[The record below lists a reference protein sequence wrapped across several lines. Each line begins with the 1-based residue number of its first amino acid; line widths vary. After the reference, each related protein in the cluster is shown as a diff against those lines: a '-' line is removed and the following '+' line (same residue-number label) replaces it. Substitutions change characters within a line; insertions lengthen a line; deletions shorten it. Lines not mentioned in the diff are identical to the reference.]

1 MAGCEVLARCSIG
14 MAMCLWQTIWVC
26 TSHLSVGAHR
36 VQETAELCYDGLA
49 MGEKVV
55 GSPYC

>member
-1 MAGCEVLARCSIG
+1 MAGCEVLARHSIG
-14 MAMCLWQTIWVC
+14 MAVCLRRTILVC
-26 TSHLSVGAHR
+26 SSHLSVGAHR
-36 VQETAELCYDGLA
+36 VQETAELCYNGLA